1 MCVSFLI
8 ISCFSSFFSLCC
20 FHCKKASHVLYFLD
34 LISKIIQLLQNIAV
48 PDELNKLEKV
58 HALSDGKHKKLITEL
73 IEEQQL
79 LLADCL
85 FAVASQYPFS
95 KESCKKLMS
104 YLKLVAPNT
113 SDGTLDAVTIR
124 VLLSLLAS
132 FNCDVVDSAINDD
145 NNEQCKSDMIFL
157 LNSLEMLKLF
167 FTYILKNA

>member
-1 MCVSFLI
+1 
-8 ISCFSSFFSLCC
+8 
-20 FHCKKASHVLYFLD
+20 
-34 LISKIIQLLQNIAV
+34 
-48 PDELNKLEKV
+48 
-58 HALSDGKHKKLITEL
+58 
-73 IEEQQL
+73 
-79 LLADCL
+79 
-85 FAVASQYPFS
+85 
-95 KESCKKLMS
+95 MS